1 MESVLLDHFI
11 NPKNVGELAGA
22 DGIGEAGESGCGAV
36 IRVFIKFDREVI
48 KQASFMATGSS
59 AAIAAGSLLTESI
72 IGKTWRV
79 AAALPTAHLVKALGY
94 NLSRGKGSAAR
105 ADGKAESSVKATS
118 GNAGSSKSVSDKAGH
133 DLVKGAAKNATIQ
146 NAAVF
151 AIEGLHAAFED
162 SFRRGTFPTAKKIKP
177 GSVLVAMSGGV
188 DSSVACLLAHESGQE
203 VTGVT
208 MRLWSDP
215 ACENDAAPSCCSPQ
229 AIRDT
234 RAICH
239 SLGLPHLTVDFSKEF
254 EREVVDYFVSEY
266 TAGRTPNPCTRCN
279 GRFRF
284 PELISLADRLGV
296 ATVAT
301 GHYVRIVKAKEH
313 RFISRGVDLAKDQS
327 YMLWGIDER
336 LLARL
341 DFPLGEL
348 TKASTRLLAR
358 NAGLPV
364 HDRSD
369 SQEVCFIP
377 DDDYRRFLRSQIK
390 EWPGAGDIVDTS
402 GKKLGRHTGYL
413 DYTIGQRRGLGLSSP
428 HPLYVL
434 RIIPEENQIVVGSR
448 EELAVSKLVVAN
460 VNSFVA
466 PDKLKTKRLQVQVR
480 YNSGT
485 APVKLNQ
492 AKDDTWWLKLLEP
505 VLGVAP
511 GQSAVVYDGD
521 MVVAGGIIE
530 AAT

>member
-1 MESVLLDHFI
+1 MESVLLKHFI

-22 DGIGEAGESGCGAV
+22 DGVGEAGEPGCGAV
-36 IRVFIKFDREVI
+36 VRVFIRFKGEVI

-72 IGKTWRV
+72 IGKTWRA
-79 AAALPTAHLVKALGY
+79 AAALPVAHLVKALGC
-94 NLSRGKGSAAR
+94 NLNRGKGSAAG
-105 ADGKAESSVKATS
+105 AGGKAEGSVKATS
-118 GNAGSSKSVSDKAGH
+118 DNALSSKPASDRTGH
-133 DLVKGAAKNATIQ
+133 DLEKGAAKDVALQ
-146 NAAVF
+146 NAAFF
-151 AIEGLHAAFED
+151 AIEALHAAFED

-188 DSSVACLLAHESGQE
+188 DSSVACLLVHEGGRE

-215 ACENDAAPSCCSPQ
+215 TCKKDAAPSCCSPQ
-229 AIRDT
+229 AIRDA

-239 SLGLPHLTVDFSKEF
+239 SLGLPHLTIDFSEKF
-254 EREVVDYFVSEY
+254 EREIVDYFVSEY

-301 GHYVRIVKAKEH
+301 GHYVRIEKAKGR
-313 RFISRGVDLAKDQS
+313 RFISRGVDFAKDQS
-327 YMLWGIDER
+327 YMLWGIDAS

-348 TKASTRLLAR
+348 TKAGTRLLAR
-358 NAGLPV
+358 NAGLSV
-364 HDRSD
+364 SDRSD

-377 DDDYRRFLRSQIK
+377 DDDYRRFLRSRIK
-390 EWPGAGDIVDTS
+390 EWPGTGDIVDTS
-402 GKKLGRHTGYL
+402 GKKLGRHKGYL
-413 DYTIGQRRGLGLSSP
+413 DYTVGQRRGLGISSP

-448 EELAVSKLVVAN
+448 RELAVSKLVVAN

-466 PDKLKTKRLQVQVR
+466 PDRLKTKRLQVQVR

-485 APVKLNQ
+485 APAKLDQ
-492 AKDDTWWLKLLEP
+492 TKDDIWWLELLDP

-521 MVVAGGIIE
+521 TVVAGGIIE